1 MTCYVLASMKAYETK
16 EMSLEAP
23 GLQQILQQNLDTVV
37 SWNGGTRTA
46 RWFIIFCNGKSEN
59 KMDDLGVPPF

>member
-37 SWNGGTRTA
+37 S
-46 RWFIIFCNGKSEN
+46 
-59 KMDDLGVPPF
+59 